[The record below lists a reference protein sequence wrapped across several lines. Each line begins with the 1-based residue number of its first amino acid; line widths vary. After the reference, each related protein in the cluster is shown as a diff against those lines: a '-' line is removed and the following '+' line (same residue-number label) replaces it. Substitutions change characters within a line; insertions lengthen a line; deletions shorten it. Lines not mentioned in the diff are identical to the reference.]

1 MLIVD
6 KIKEHRNNVP
16 KELEGID
23 ELDSTTKDYM
33 LYKFL
38 KDNLNDYPYL
48 LEDLPVFFMEEILKD
63 RIHTYGFEGY
73 FTDNVIKKLNE
84 GNSALGIDLISYV
97 EYADLVPKLIT
108 EKNPIP
114 YDFFNKKENTV
125 NLTSKYLALIQSRYG
140 KNKLISFLNSFN
152 DRNSCEN
159 LYEVMSDT
167 NFFKNALFDDDDII
181 ELVKGN
187 FGKNLNN
194 DSFSKL
200 ISKMSSLDNPNKY
213 MNLLLDNNIY
223 DRCKKDISVSYL
235 TRLLFEKDVS
245 LISDI
250 NINNLSNM
258 ELDIMNSFIDEF
270 NAENGFYTQKT
281 SDFINKI
288 LLNKDNKIVSTLFV
302 KTIFKELLK
311 QQADL
316 IYKFPLIENY
326 PGNIEDIFD
335 DDFILNNDDFILNSI
350 DKIANVSNPSFI
362 KKIFEIIVHRYPEK
376 IFQIIG
382 MGKYTDI
389 IDSII
394 DEKIIRSII
403 SNKDM
408 FNMLF
413 LHANDGSV
421 EKIFHSRA
429 FRNVIDNDKE
439 LTFGIMYFIN
449 LYDVH
454 NEYIDHLN
462 KNFAMIQNVR
472 PELSWF
478 NSSFKKELLEDE
490 VINVLG
496 VDYLNIVLNFDTIA
510 TDAVIRA
517 YNNHNLYELK
527 EYTDFIVSITKNI
540 RDINK
545 SIGFF
550 DRVSVLYNDIKDKDL
565 NIYQK
570 ELFLE
575 IAKTGNINNV
585 KNYEELNNYFDFK
598 ASRVYKNQDI
608 TEVDFNRLFLN
619 RNGMLDNYFNI
630 FGYTREDFEYLKYKY
645 LDTGVISEK
654 EFLYLLDVY
663 KLHDEIF
670 NQNKDIPLWD
680 VLNNWPYKDIISIDT
695 IFAKLDKA
703 WADERKGML
712 TSPDELRRAAL
723 EGKANIEYVDGV
735 EVITLMGCDYKF
747 VISSMRAI
755 KESNKTDSGNTISN
769 GVAYVFP
776 KIVGEKLKSKYGKD
790 FAKQSNY
797 EILANNPESWYEIEG
812 VSTISSSTDMPE
824 LPIGNRFDYGY
835 AWGSG
840 TDIKICGVDAGDA
853 GVSHDP
859 RSSGYIGR
867 GRFNTKKKEFYKKTR
882 YLNEIWEDRFCPDL
896 VDGKI
901 KRVKPEFIKNVNNL
915 SKSVRYAKFFGCPV
929 IAVDKSYYHNFE
941 EQKFLTLTKSVLE
954 DSDMSKFG
962 EYIYSPVSSA
972 TTEERVQ
979 QVVHALQMN
988 CYAGKI
994 TEYDLFKKLTDV
1006 KWTVYEE
1013 FGKSSVLFKEL
1024 ENECSKYMGMQEEVL
1039 DGNRAR

>member
-48 LEDLPVFFMEEILKD
+48 LEELPVYFMEEIL
-63 RIHTYGFEGY
+63 INEINSYNFERY

-84 GNSALGIDLISYV
+84 GTGKLRTILLNHI
-97 EYADLVPKLIT
+97 EYANLIPKLTT
-108 EKNPIP
+108 EKNYMPSSI
-114 YDFFNKKENTV
+114 YFNNEEKWV
-125 NLTSKYLALIQSRYG
+125 SISKYLALFQSRYG
-140 KNKLISFLNSFN
+140 KKELISFLNSFN

-159 LYEVMSDT
+159 LFKEMEDSD
-167 NFFKNALFDDDDII
+167 FFYNALFDDDDII

-311 QQADL
+311 QETNL
-316 IYKFPLIENY
+316 IYNFPLIENY

-335 DDFILNNDDFILNSI
+335 DDFILNNDGFILNSI

-362 KKIFEIIVHRYPEK
+362 KKIFEIILHRYPER
-376 IFQIIG
+376 IFQVIG

-478 NSSFKKELLEDE
+478 NSSLKKELLEDE

-565 NIYQK
+565 NIHQK

-630 FGYTREDFEYLKYKY
+630 FRYTREDFEYLKYKY

-747 VISSMRAI
+747 VISSMRAK
-755 KESNKTDSGNTISN
+755 KESNEIYNGNTISD

-915 SKSVRYAKFFGCPV
+915 PKSVRYAKFFGCPV

>member
-38 KDNLNDYPYL
+38 KNNLNDYPYL

-747 VISSMRAI
+747 VISSMRAK
-755 KESNKTDSGNTISN
+755 KESNEIYNGNTISD

-776 KIVGEKLKSKYGKD
+776 KIAGEKLKSKYGKD

-915 SKSVRYAKFFGCPV
+915 PKSVRYAKFFGCPV

>member
-1 MLIVD
+1 MSIVD

-38 KDNLNDYPYL
+38 KDNLYDYPYL
-48 LEDLPVFFMEEILKD
+48 LEELPVYFMEEIL
-63 RIHTYGFEGY
+63 INEINSYNFERY

-84 GNSALGIDLISYV
+84 GTGKLRRILLNHI
-97 EYADLVPKLIT
+97 EYANLIPKLTT
-108 EKNPIP
+108 EKNYMPSSI
-114 YDFFNKKENTV
+114 YFNNEEKWV
-125 NLTSKYLALIQSRYG
+125 SISKYLALFQSRYG
-140 KNKLISFLNSFN
+140 KKELISFLNSFN

-311 QQADL
+311 QETNL
-316 IYKFPLIENY
+316 IYNFPLIENY

-335 DDFILNNDDFILNSI
+335 DDFILNNDGFILNSI

-362 KKIFEIIVHRYPEK
+362 KKIFEIILHRYPER
-376 IFQIIG
+376 IFQVIG

-478 NSSFKKELLEDE
+478 NSSLKKELLEDE

-630 FGYTREDFEYLKYKY
+630 FRYTREDFEYLKYKY

-680 VLNNWPYKDIISIDT
+680 VII
-695 IFAKLDKA
+695 
-703 WADERKGML
+703 
-712 TSPDELRRAAL
+712 
-723 EGKANIEYVDGV
+723 
-735 EVITLMGCDYKF
+735 
-747 VISSMRAI
+747 
-755 KESNKTDSGNTISN
+755 
-769 GVAYVFP
+769 
-776 KIVGEKLKSKYGKD
+776 
-790 FAKQSNY
+790 
-797 EILANNPESWYEIEG
+797 
-812 VSTISSSTDMPE
+812 
-824 LPIGNRFDYGY
+824 
-835 AWGSG
+835 
-840 TDIKICGVDAGDA
+840 
-853 GVSHDP
+853 
-859 RSSGYIGR
+859 
-867 GRFNTKKKEFYKKTR
+867 
-882 YLNEIWEDRFCPDL
+882 
-896 VDGKI
+896 
-901 KRVKPEFIKNVNNL
+901 NL
-915 SKSVRYAKFFGCPV
+915 L
-929 IAVDKSYYHNFE
+929 
-941 EQKFLTLTKSVLE
+941 FLL
-954 DSDMSKFG
+954 
-962 EYIYSPVSSA
+962 
-972 TTEERVQ
+972 
-979 QVVHALQMN
+979 
-988 CYAGKI
+988 
-994 TEYDLFKKLTDV
+994 
-1006 KWTVYEE
+1006 
-1013 FGKSSVLFKEL
+1013 
-1024 ENECSKYMGMQEEVL
+1024 
-1039 DGNRAR
+1039 

>member
-1 MLIVD
+1 MSIVD

-38 KDNLNDYPYL
+38 KNNLNDYPYL

-478 NSSFKKELLEDE
+478 NSSLKKELLEDE

-630 FGYTREDFEYLKYKY
+630 FRYTREDFEYLKYKY

-915 SKSVRYAKFFGCPV
+915 PKSVRYAKFFGCPV

-1006 KWTVYEE
+1006 KWMVYEE

-1039 DGNRAR
+1039 DGNKAR

>member
-48 LEDLPVFFMEEILKD
+48 LEELPVYFMEEIL
-63 RIHTYGFEGY
+63 INEINSYNFERY
-73 FTDNVIKKLNE
+73 FTDNVIKKLNK
-84 GNSALGIDLISYV
+84 GTGKLRRILLNHI
-97 EYADLVPKLIT
+97 EYANLIPKLTT
-108 EKNPIP
+108 EKNYMPSSI
-114 YDFFNKKENTV
+114 YFNNEEKWV
-125 NLTSKYLALIQSRYG
+125 SISKYLALFQSRYG
-140 KNKLISFLNSFN
+140 KKELISFLNSFN

-159 LYEVMSDT
+159 LFKEMEDSD
-167 NFFKNALFDDDDII
+167 FFYNALFDDDDII

-311 QQADL
+311 QQTDL

-335 DDFILNNDDFILNSI
+335 DDFILNNDGFILNSI

-565 NIYQK
+565 NIHQK
-570 ELFLE
+570 ELF
-575 IAKTGNINNV
+575 
-585 KNYEELNNYFDFK
+585 
-598 ASRVYKNQDI
+598 
-608 TEVDFNRLFLN
+608 
-619 RNGMLDNYFNI
+619 
-630 FGYTREDFEYLKYKY
+630 
-645 LDTGVISEK
+645 
-654 EFLYLLDVY
+654 
-663 KLHDEIF
+663 
-670 NQNKDIPLWD
+670 
-680 VLNNWPYKDIISIDT
+680 
-695 IFAKLDKA
+695 
-703 WADERKGML
+703 
-712 TSPDELRRAAL
+712 
-723 EGKANIEYVDGV
+723 
-735 EVITLMGCDYKF
+735 
-747 VISSMRAI
+747 
-755 KESNKTDSGNTISN
+755 
-769 GVAYVFP
+769 
-776 KIVGEKLKSKYGKD
+776 
-790 FAKQSNY
+790 
-797 EILANNPESWYEIEG
+797 
-812 VSTISSSTDMPE
+812 
-824 LPIGNRFDYGY
+824 
-835 AWGSG
+835 
-840 TDIKICGVDAGDA
+840 
-853 GVSHDP
+853 
-859 RSSGYIGR
+859 
-867 GRFNTKKKEFYKKTR
+867 
-882 YLNEIWEDRFCPDL
+882 
-896 VDGKI
+896 
-901 KRVKPEFIKNVNNL
+901 
-915 SKSVRYAKFFGCPV
+915 
-929 IAVDKSYYHNFE
+929 
-941 EQKFLTLTKSVLE
+941 
-954 DSDMSKFG
+954 
-962 EYIYSPVSSA
+962 
-972 TTEERVQ
+972 
-979 QVVHALQMN
+979 
-988 CYAGKI
+988 
-994 TEYDLFKKLTDV
+994 
-1006 KWTVYEE
+1006 
-1013 FGKSSVLFKEL
+1013 
-1024 ENECSKYMGMQEEVL
+1024 
-1039 DGNRAR
+1039 

>member
-565 NIYQK
+565 NIHQK

-630 FGYTREDFEYLKYKY
+630 FRYTREDFEYLKYKY

-747 VISSMRAI
+747 VISSMRAK
-755 KESNKTDSGNTISN
+755 KESNEIYNGNTISD

-776 KIVGEKLKSKYGKD
+776 KIAGEKLKSKYGKD

-915 SKSVRYAKFFGCPV
+915 PKSVRYAKFFGCPV

-972 TTEERVQ
+972 TTEEMVQ

>member
-1 MLIVD
+1 MSIVD

-63 RIHTYGFEGY
+63 RIHTYVFEGY

-200 ISKMSSLDNPNKY
+200 SSLDNPNKY

-630 FGYTREDFEYLKYKY
+630 FRYTREDFEYLKYKY

-747 VISSMRAI
+747 VISSMRAK
-755 KESNKTDSGNTISN
+755 KESNEIYNGNTISD

-915 SKSVRYAKFFGCPV
+915 PKSVRYAKFFGCPV

-972 TTEERVQ
+972 TTEEMVH

>member
-48 LEDLPVFFMEEILKD
+48 LEELPVYFMEEIL
-63 RIHTYGFEGY
+63 INEINSYNFERY

-84 GNSALGIDLISYV
+84 GTGKLRTILLNHI
-97 EYADLVPKLIT
+97 EYANLIPKLTT
-108 EKNPIP
+108 EKNYMPSSI
-114 YDFFNKKENTV
+114 YFNNEEKWV
-125 NLTSKYLALIQSRYG
+125 SISKYLALFQSRYG
-140 KNKLISFLNSFN
+140 KKELISFLNSFN

-159 LYEVMSDT
+159 LFKEMEDSD
-167 NFFKNALFDDDDII
+167 FFYNALFDDDDII

-311 QQADL
+311 QETNL
-316 IYKFPLIENY
+316 IYNFPLIENY

-335 DDFILNNDDFILNSI
+335 DDFILNNDGFILNSI

-362 KKIFEIIVHRYPEK
+362 KKIFEIILHRYPER
-376 IFQIIG
+376 IFQVIG

-439 LTFGIMYFIN
+439 LTFGIIYFIN

-565 NIYQK
+565 NIHQK

-630 FGYTREDFEYLKYKY
+630 FRYTREDFEYLKYKY

-755 KESNKTDSGNTISN
+755 KESNEIYNGNTISD

-954 DSDMSKFG
+954 DSDMSKFD

-972 TTEERVQ
+972 TTEEMVQ

-1039 DGNRAR
+1039 DGNKAR

>member
-48 LEDLPVFFMEEILKD
+48 LEELPVNIMEEIL
-63 RIHTYGFEGY
+63 INEINSYNFERY

-84 GNSALGIDLISYV
+84 GTGKLRTILLNHI
-97 EYADLVPKLIT
+97 EYANLIPKLTT
-108 EKNPIP
+108 EKNYMPSSI
-114 YDFFNKKENTV
+114 YFNNEEKWV
-125 NLTSKYLALIQSRYG
+125 SISKYLALFQSRYG
-140 KNKLISFLNSFN
+140 KKELISFLNSFN

-159 LYEVMSDT
+159 LFKEMEDSD
-167 NFFKNALFDDDDII
+167 FFYNALFDDDDII

-311 QQADL
+311 QETNL
-316 IYKFPLIENY
+316 IYNFPLIENY

-335 DDFILNNDDFILNSI
+335 DDFILNNDGFILNSI

-362 KKIFEIIVHRYPEK
+362 KKIFEIILHRYPER
-376 IFQIIG
+376 IFQVIG

-478 NSSFKKELLEDE
+478 NSSLKKELLEDE

-545 SIGFF
+545 SI
-550 DRVSVLYNDIKDKDL
+550 
-565 NIYQK
+565 
-570 ELFLE
+570 
-575 IAKTGNINNV
+575 
-585 KNYEELNNYFDFK
+585 
-598 ASRVYKNQDI
+598 
-608 TEVDFNRLFLN
+608 
-619 RNGMLDNYFNI
+619 
-630 FGYTREDFEYLKYKY
+630 
-645 LDTGVISEK
+645 
-654 EFLYLLDVY
+654 
-663 KLHDEIF
+663 
-670 NQNKDIPLWD
+670 
-680 VLNNWPYKDIISIDT
+680 
-695 IFAKLDKA
+695 
-703 WADERKGML
+703 
-712 TSPDELRRAAL
+712 
-723 EGKANIEYVDGV
+723 
-735 EVITLMGCDYKF
+735 
-747 VISSMRAI
+747 
-755 KESNKTDSGNTISN
+755 
-769 GVAYVFP
+769 
-776 KIVGEKLKSKYGKD
+776 
-790 FAKQSNY
+790 
-797 EILANNPESWYEIEG
+797 
-812 VSTISSSTDMPE
+812 
-824 LPIGNRFDYGY
+824 
-835 AWGSG
+835 
-840 TDIKICGVDAGDA
+840 
-853 GVSHDP
+853 
-859 RSSGYIGR
+859 
-867 GRFNTKKKEFYKKTR
+867 
-882 YLNEIWEDRFCPDL
+882 
-896 VDGKI
+896 
-901 KRVKPEFIKNVNNL
+901 
-915 SKSVRYAKFFGCPV
+915 
-929 IAVDKSYYHNFE
+929 
-941 EQKFLTLTKSVLE
+941 
-954 DSDMSKFG
+954 
-962 EYIYSPVSSA
+962 
-972 TTEERVQ
+972 
-979 QVVHALQMN
+979 
-988 CYAGKI
+988 
-994 TEYDLFKKLTDV
+994 
-1006 KWTVYEE
+1006 
-1013 FGKSSVLFKEL
+1013 
-1024 ENECSKYMGMQEEVL
+1024 
-1039 DGNRAR
+1039 

>member
-1 MLIVD
+1 MSIVD

-38 KDNLNDYPYL
+38 KDNLYDYPYL
-48 LEDLPVFFMEEILKD
+48 LEELPVYFMEEIL
-63 RIHTYGFEGY
+63 INEINSYNFERY

-84 GNSALGIDLISYV
+84 GTGKLRRILLNHI
-97 EYADLVPKLIT
+97 EYANLIPKLTT
-108 EKNPIP
+108 EKNYMPSSI
-114 YDFFNKKENTV
+114 YFNNEEKWV
-125 NLTSKYLALIQSRYG
+125 SISKYLALFQSRYG
-140 KNKLISFLNSFN
+140 KKELISFLNSFN

-311 QQADL
+311 QETNL
-316 IYKFPLIENY
+316 IYNFPLIENY

-335 DDFILNNDDFILNSI
+335 DDFILNNDGFILNSI

-362 KKIFEIIVHRYPEK
+362 KKIFEIILHRYPER
-376 IFQIIG
+376 IFQVIG

-565 NIYQK
+565 NIHQK

-630 FGYTREDFEYLKYKY
+630 FRYTREDFEYLKYKY

-824 LPIGNRFDYGY
+824 LSIGNRFDYGY

-915 SKSVRYAKFFGCPV
+915 PKSVRYAKFFGCPV

>member
-1 MLIVD
+1 MSIVD

-38 KDNLNDYPYL
+38 KDNLYDYPYL
-48 LEDLPVFFMEEILKD
+48 LEELPVYFMEEIL
-63 RIHTYGFEGY
+63 INEINSYNFERY

-84 GNSALGIDLISYV
+84 GTGKLRTILLNHI
-97 EYADLVPKLIT
+97 EYANLIPKLTT
-108 EKNPIP
+108 EKNYMPSSI
-114 YDFFNKKENTV
+114 YFNNEEKWV
-125 NLTSKYLALIQSRYG
+125 SISKYLALFQSRYG
-140 KNKLISFLNSFN
+140 KKELISFLNSFN

-311 QQADL
+311 QETNL
-316 IYKFPLIENY
+316 IYNFPLIENY

-335 DDFILNNDDFILNSI
+335 DDFILNNDGFILNSI

-362 KKIFEIIVHRYPEK
+362 KKIFEIILHRYPER
-376 IFQIIG
+376 IFQVIG

-478 NSSFKKELLEDE
+478 NSSLKKELLEDE

-565 NIYQK
+565 NIHQK

-630 FGYTREDFEYLKYKY
+630 FRYTREDFEYLKYKY

-915 SKSVRYAKFFGCPV
+915 PKSVRYAKFFGCPV

-972 TTEERVQ
+972 TTEEMVQ

-1039 DGNRAR
+1039 DGNKAR

>member
-48 LEDLPVFFMEEILKD
+48 LEELPVYFMEEIL
-63 RIHTYGFEGY
+63 INEINSYNFERY

-84 GNSALGIDLISYV
+84 GTGKLRRILLNHI
-97 EYADLVPKLIT
+97 EYANLIPKLTT
-108 EKNPIP
+108 EKNYMPSSI
-114 YDFFNKKENTV
+114 YFNNEEKWV
-125 NLTSKYLALIQSRYG
+125 SISKYLALFQSRYG
-140 KNKLISFLNSFN
+140 KKELISFLNSFN

-159 LYEVMSDT
+159 LFKEMEDSD
-167 NFFKNALFDDDDII
+167 FFYNALFDDDDII

-311 QQADL
+311 QETNL
-316 IYKFPLIENY
+316 IYNFPLIENY

-335 DDFILNNDDFILNSI
+335 DDFILNNDGFILNSI

-362 KKIFEIIVHRYPEK
+362 KKIFEIILHRYPER
-376 IFQIIG
+376 IFQVIG

-439 LTFGIMYFIN
+439 LTFCIMYFIN

-565 NIYQK
+565 NIHQK

-630 FGYTREDFEYLKYKY
+630 FRYTREDFEYLKYKY

-901 KRVKPEFIKNVNNL
+901 KRVKPEFIKSEKNFY
-915 SKSVRYAKFFGCPV
+915 KSIQYAKFFGCPV
-929 IAVDKSYYHNFE
+929 IKVDSSYYHNFE

-972 TTEERVQ
+972 TTEEMVQ

>member
-1 MLIVD
+1 MSIVD

-38 KDNLNDYPYL
+38 KDNLYDYPYL
-48 LEDLPVFFMEEILKD
+48 LEELPVYFMEEIL
-63 RIHTYGFEGY
+63 INEINSYNFERY

-84 GNSALGIDLISYV
+84 GTGKLRRILLNHI
-97 EYADLVPKLIT
+97 EYANLIPKLTT
-108 EKNPIP
+108 EKNYMPSSI
-114 YDFFNKKENTV
+114 YFNNEEKWV
-125 NLTSKYLALIQSRYG
+125 SISKYLALFQSRYG
-140 KNKLISFLNSFN
+140 KKELISFLNSFN

-311 QQADL
+311 QETNL
-316 IYKFPLIENY
+316 IYNFPLIENY

-335 DDFILNNDDFILNSI
+335 DDFILNNDGFILNSI

-362 KKIFEIIVHRYPEK
+362 KKIFEIILHRYPER
-376 IFQIIG
+376 IFQVIG

-598 ASRVYKNQDI
+598 DSRVYKNQDI

-619 RNGMLDNYFNI
+619 CNGMLDNYFNI
-630 FGYTREDFEYLKYKY
+630 FRYTREDFEYLKYKY

-755 KESNKTDSGNTISN
+755 KESNQTHIGNTISD

-776 KIVGEKLKSKYGKD
+776 KIAGEKLKSKYGKD

-797 EILANNPESWYEIEG
+797 EILANNPEAWYEIEG

-915 SKSVRYAKFFGCPV
+915 PKSVRYAKFFGCPV

-1039 DGNRAR
+1039 DGNKAR

>member
-1 MLIVD
+1 MSIVD

-38 KDNLNDYPYL
+38 KDNLYDYPYL
-48 LEDLPVFFMEEILKD
+48 LEELPVYFMEEIL
-63 RIHTYGFEGY
+63 INEINSYNFERY

-84 GNSALGIDLISYV
+84 GTGKLRRILLNHI
-97 EYADLVPKLIT
+97 EYANLIPKLTT
-108 EKNPIP
+108 EKNYMPSSI
-114 YDFFNKKENTV
+114 YFNNEEKWV
-125 NLTSKYLALIQSRYG
+125 SISKYLALFQSRYG
-140 KNKLISFLNSFN
+140 KKELISFLNSFN

-311 QQADL
+311 QKTNL
-316 IYKFPLIENY
+316 IYNFPLIENY

-362 KKIFEIIVHRYPEK
+362 KKIFEIILHRYPER
-376 IFQIIG
+376 IFQVIG

-403 SNKDM
+403 SNKDI

-565 NIYQK
+565 NIHQK

-630 FGYTREDFEYLKYKY
+630 FRYTREDFEYLKYKY

-824 LPIGNRFDYGY
+824 LPIENRFDYGY

-972 TTEERVQ
+972 TTEEMVQ

-1039 DGNRAR
+1039 DGNKAR

>member
-48 LEDLPVFFMEEILKD
+48 LEELPVYFMEEIL
-63 RIHTYGFEGY
+63 INEINSYNFERY

-84 GNSALGIDLISYV
+84 GTGKLRTILLNHI
-97 EYADLVPKLIT
+97 EYANLIPKLTT
-108 EKNPIP
+108 EKNYMPSSI
-114 YDFFNKKENTV
+114 YFNNEEKWV
-125 NLTSKYLALIQSRYG
+125 SISKYLALFQSRYG
-140 KNKLISFLNSFN
+140 KKELISFLNSFN

-311 QQADL
+311 QETNL
-316 IYKFPLIENY
+316 IYNFPLIENY

-335 DDFILNNDDFILNSI
+335 DDFILNNDGFILNSI

-362 KKIFEIIVHRYPEK
+362 KKIFEIILHRYPER
-376 IFQIIG
+376 IFQVIG

-565 NIYQK
+565 NIHQK

-630 FGYTREDFEYLKYKY
+630 FRYTREDFEYLKYKY

-915 SKSVRYAKFFGCPV
+915 PKSVRYAKFFGCPV

-972 TTEERVQ
+972 TTEEMVQ

>member
-48 LEDLPVFFMEEILKD
+48 LEELPVYFMEEIL
-63 RIHTYGFEGY
+63 INEINSYNFERY

-84 GNSALGIDLISYV
+84 GTGKLRTILLNHI
-97 EYADLVPKLIT
+97 EYANLIPKLTT
-108 EKNPIP
+108 EKNYMPSSI
-114 YDFFNKKENTV
+114 YFNNEEKWV
-125 NLTSKYLALIQSRYG
+125 SISKYLALFQSRYG
-140 KNKLISFLNSFN
+140 KKELISFLNSFN

-159 LYEVMSDT
+159 LFKEMEDSD
-167 NFFKNALFDDDDII
+167 FFYNALFDDDDII

-311 QQADL
+311 QETNL
-316 IYKFPLIENY
+316 IYNFPLIENY

-335 DDFILNNDDFILNSI
+335 DDFILNNDGFILNSI

-362 KKIFEIIVHRYPEK
+362 KKIFEIILHRYPER
-376 IFQIIG
+376 IFQVIG

-478 NSSFKKELLEDE
+478 NSSLKKELLEDE

-565 NIYQK
+565 NIHQK

-630 FGYTREDFEYLKYKY
+630 FRYTREDFEYLKYKY

-915 SKSVRYAKFFGCPV
+915 PKSVRYAKFFGCPV

-972 TTEERVQ
+972 TTEEMVQ

>member
-394 DEKIIRSII
+394 DEKIVRSII

-619 RNGMLDNYFNI
+619 CNGMLDNYFNI
-630 FGYTREDFEYLKYKY
+630 FRYTREDFEYLKYKY

-755 KESNKTDSGNTISN
+755 KESNQTHIGNTISD

-776 KIVGEKLKSKYGKD
+776 KIAGEKLKSKYGKD

-797 EILANNPESWYEIEG
+797 EILANNPEAWYEIEG

-853 GVSHDP
+853 DVSHDP

-1006 KWTVYEE
+1006 KWMVYEE

-1039 DGNRAR
+1039 DGNKAR

>member
-1 MLIVD
+1 MSIVD

-48 LEDLPVFFMEEILKD
+48 LEELPVYFMEEIL
-63 RIHTYGFEGY
+63 INEINSYNFERY

-84 GNSALGIDLISYV
+84 GTGKLRRILLNHI
-97 EYADLVPKLIT
+97 EYANLIPKLTT
-108 EKNPIP
+108 EKNYMPSSI
-114 YDFFNKKENTV
+114 YFNNEEKWV
-125 NLTSKYLALIQSRYG
+125 SISKYLALFQSRYG
-140 KNKLISFLNSFN
+140 KKELISFLNSFN

-159 LYEVMSDT
+159 LFKEMEDSD
-167 NFFKNALFDDDDII
+167 FFYNALFDDDDII

-311 QQADL
+311 QETNL
-316 IYKFPLIENY
+316 IYNFPLIENY

-335 DDFILNNDDFILNSI
+335 DDFILNNDGFILNSI

-362 KKIFEIIVHRYPEK
+362 KKIFEIILHRYPER
-376 IFQIIG
+376 IFQVIG

-478 NSSFKKELLEDE
+478 NSSLKKELLEDE

-619 RNGMLDNYFNI
+619 CTSVTEIDIRKADFSNVTNYNLMFSEIPKTTKIYVKDNNVK
-630 FGYTREDFEYLKYKY
+630 TW
-645 LDTGVISEK
+645 ISEK
-654 EFLYLLDVY
+654 FTNLTG
-663 KLHDEIF
+663 I
-670 NQNKDIPLWD
+670 
-680 VLNNWPYKDIISIDT
+680 T
-695 IFAKLDKA
+695 I
-703 WADERKGML
+703 
-712 TSPDELRRAAL
+712 
-723 EGKANIEYVDGV
+723 V
-735 EVITLMGCDYKF
+735 
-747 VISSMRAI
+747 
-755 KESNKTDSGNTISN
+755 
-769 GVAYVFP
+769 
-776 KIVGEKLKSKYGKD
+776 
-790 FAKQSNY
+790 
-797 EILANNPESWYEIEG
+797 
-812 VSTISSSTDMPE
+812 
-824 LPIGNRFDYGY
+824 
-835 AWGSG
+835 
-840 TDIKICGVDAGDA
+840 
-853 GVSHDP
+853 
-859 RSSGYIGR
+859 
-867 GRFNTKKKEFYKKTR
+867 
-882 YLNEIWEDRFCPDL
+882 
-896 VDGKI
+896 
-901 KRVKPEFIKNVNNL
+901 
-915 SKSVRYAKFFGCPV
+915 
-929 IAVDKSYYHNFE
+929 
-941 EQKFLTLTKSVLE
+941 
-954 DSDMSKFG
+954 
-962 EYIYSPVSSA
+962 
-972 TTEERVQ
+972 
-979 QVVHALQMN
+979 
-988 CYAGKI
+988 
-994 TEYDLFKKLTDV
+994 
-1006 KWTVYEE
+1006 
-1013 FGKSSVLFKEL
+1013 
-1024 ENECSKYMGMQEEVL
+1024 
-1039 DGNRAR
+1039 

>member
-48 LEDLPVFFMEEILKD
+48 LEELPVYFMEEIL
-63 RIHTYGFEGY
+63 INEINSYNFERY

-84 GNSALGIDLISYV
+84 GTGKLRTILLNHI
-97 EYADLVPKLIT
+97 EYANLIPKLTT
-108 EKNPIP
+108 EKNYMPSSI
-114 YDFFNKKENTV
+114 YFNNEEKWV
-125 NLTSKYLALIQSRYG
+125 SISKYLALFQSRYG
-140 KNKLISFLNSFN
+140 KKELISFLNSFN

-159 LYEVMSDT
+159 LFKEMEDSD
-167 NFFKNALFDDDDII
+167 FFYNALFDDDDII

-311 QQADL
+311 QQTDL

-335 DDFILNNDDFILNSI
+335 DGFILNSI

-565 NIYQK
+565 NIHQK

-630 FGYTREDFEYLKYKY
+630 FRYTREDFEYLKYKY

-915 SKSVRYAKFFGCPV
+915 PKSVRYAKFFGCPV

>member
-1 MLIVD
+1 MSIVD

-159 LYEVMSDT
+159 LYKVMSDT

-311 QQADL
+311 QETNL
-316 IYKFPLIENY
+316 IYNFPLIENY

-335 DDFILNNDDFILNSI
+335 DDFILNNDGFILNSI

-362 KKIFEIIVHRYPEK
+362 KKIFEIILHRYPER
-376 IFQIIG
+376 IFQVIG

-630 FGYTREDFEYLKYKY
+630 FRYTREDFEYLKYKY

-972 TTEERVQ
+972 TTEEMVQ

-1039 DGNRAR
+1039 DGNKAR

>member
-1 MLIVD
+1 MSIVD

-311 QQADL
+311 QQTDL

-335 DDFILNNDDFILNSI
+335 DDFILNNDGFILNSI

-565 NIYQK
+565 NIHQK

-630 FGYTREDFEYLKYKY
+630 FRYTREDFEYLKYKY

-915 SKSVRYAKFFGCPV
+915 PKSVRYAKFFGCPV

>member
-630 FGYTREDFEYLKYKY
+630 FRYTREDFEYLKYKY

-915 SKSVRYAKFFGCPV
+915 PKSVRYAKFFGCPV

-972 TTEERVQ
+972 TTEEMVQ

-1039 DGNRAR
+1039 DGNKAR

>member
-1 MLIVD
+1 MSIVD

-159 LYEVMSDT
+159 LFKEMEDSD
-167 NFFKNALFDDDDII
+167 FFYNALFDDDDII

-311 QQADL
+311 QQTDL

-335 DDFILNNDDFILNSI
+335 DDFILNNDGFILNSI
-350 DKIANVSNPSFI
+350 DKIANISNPSFI

-478 NSSFKKELLEDE
+478 NSSLKKELLEDE

-550 DRVSVLYNDIKDKDL
+550 DIVSVLYNDIKDKDL
-565 NIYQK
+565 NIHQK

-915 SKSVRYAKFFGCPV
+915 PKSVRYAKFFGCPV

-972 TTEERVQ
+972 TTEEMVH

>member
-394 DEKIIRSII
+394 DEKIVRSII

-630 FGYTREDFEYLKYKY
+630 FRYTREDFEYLKYKY

-853 GVSHDP
+853 DVSHDP

-972 TTEERVQ
+972 TTEEMVQ

-1039 DGNRAR
+1039 DGNKAR

>member
-1 MLIVD
+1 MSIVD

-38 KDNLNDYPYL
+38 KNNLNDYPYL

-478 NSSFKKELLEDE
+478 NSSLKKELLEDE

-630 FGYTREDFEYLKYKY
+630 FRYTREDFEYLKYKY

-915 SKSVRYAKFFGCPV
+915 PKSVRYAKFFGCPV

-972 TTEERVQ
+972 TTEEMVQ

>member
-408 FNMLF
+408 LNMLF

-565 NIYQK
+565 NIHQK

-630 FGYTREDFEYLKYKY
+630 FRYTREDFEYLKYKY

-915 SKSVRYAKFFGCPV
+915 PKSVRYAKFFGCPV

-972 TTEERVQ
+972 TTEEMVQ

>member
-1 MLIVD
+1 MSIVD

-48 LEDLPVFFMEEILKD
+48 LEELPVYFMEEIL
-63 RIHTYGFEGY
+63 INEINSYNFERY

-311 QQADL
+311 QQTDL

-335 DDFILNNDDFILNSI
+335 DDFILNNDGFILNSI

-478 NSSFKKELLEDE
+478 NSSLKKELLEDE

-630 FGYTREDFEYLKYKY
+630 FRYTREDFEYLKYKY

-915 SKSVRYAKFFGCPV
+915 PKSVRYAKFFGCPV

-972 TTEERVQ
+972 TTEEMVQ

>member
-311 QQADL
+311 QQTDL

-335 DDFILNNDDFILNSI
+335 DDFILNNDGFILNSI

-570 ELFLE
+570 ELF
-575 IAKTGNINNV
+575 
-585 KNYEELNNYFDFK
+585 
-598 ASRVYKNQDI
+598 
-608 TEVDFNRLFLN
+608 
-619 RNGMLDNYFNI
+619 
-630 FGYTREDFEYLKYKY
+630 
-645 LDTGVISEK
+645 
-654 EFLYLLDVY
+654 
-663 KLHDEIF
+663 
-670 NQNKDIPLWD
+670 
-680 VLNNWPYKDIISIDT
+680 
-695 IFAKLDKA
+695 
-703 WADERKGML
+703 
-712 TSPDELRRAAL
+712 
-723 EGKANIEYVDGV
+723 
-735 EVITLMGCDYKF
+735 
-747 VISSMRAI
+747 
-755 KESNKTDSGNTISN
+755 
-769 GVAYVFP
+769 
-776 KIVGEKLKSKYGKD
+776 
-790 FAKQSNY
+790 
-797 EILANNPESWYEIEG
+797 
-812 VSTISSSTDMPE
+812 
-824 LPIGNRFDYGY
+824 
-835 AWGSG
+835 
-840 TDIKICGVDAGDA
+840 
-853 GVSHDP
+853 
-859 RSSGYIGR
+859 
-867 GRFNTKKKEFYKKTR
+867 
-882 YLNEIWEDRFCPDL
+882 
-896 VDGKI
+896 
-901 KRVKPEFIKNVNNL
+901 
-915 SKSVRYAKFFGCPV
+915 
-929 IAVDKSYYHNFE
+929 
-941 EQKFLTLTKSVLE
+941 
-954 DSDMSKFG
+954 
-962 EYIYSPVSSA
+962 
-972 TTEERVQ
+972 
-979 QVVHALQMN
+979 
-988 CYAGKI
+988 
-994 TEYDLFKKLTDV
+994 
-1006 KWTVYEE
+1006 
-1013 FGKSSVLFKEL
+1013 
-1024 ENECSKYMGMQEEVL
+1024 
-1039 DGNRAR
+1039 

>member
-1 MLIVD
+1 MSIVD

-38 KDNLNDYPYL
+38 KDNLYDYPYL

-200 ISKMSSLDNPNKY
+200 ISKMSSLGNPNKY

-270 NAENGFYTQKT
+270 NAENGFYAQKT

-311 QQADL
+311 QQTNL

-326 PGNIEDIFD
+326 SGNIEDIFD
-335 DDFILNNDDFILNSI
+335 DDFILNNDGLILNSI

-362 KKIFEIIVHRYPEK
+362 KKIFEIIVHRYPNK

-408 FNMLF
+408 FDMLF

-478 NSSFKKELLEDE
+478 NSSLKKELLEDE

-630 FGYTREDFEYLKYKY
+630 FRYTREDFEYLKYKY

-747 VISSMRAI
+747 VISSMRAK
-755 KESNKTDSGNTISN
+755 KESNEIYNGNTISD

-915 SKSVRYAKFFGCPV
+915 PKSVRYAKFFGCPV

-972 TTEERVQ
+972 TTEEMVQ

>member
-747 VISSMRAI
+747 VISSMRAK
-755 KESNKTDSGNTISN
+755 KESNEIYNGNTISD

-776 KIVGEKLKSKYGKD
+776 KIAGEKLKSKYGKD

-915 SKSVRYAKFFGCPV
+915 PKSVRYAKFFGCPV

>member
-1 MLIVD
+1 MSIVD

-38 KDNLNDYPYL
+38 KDNLYDYPYL
-48 LEDLPVFFMEEILKD
+48 LEELPVYFMEEIL
-63 RIHTYGFEGY
+63 INEINSYNFERY

-84 GNSALGIDLISYV
+84 GTGKLRTILLNHI
-97 EYADLVPKLIT
+97 EYANLIPKLTT
-108 EKNPIP
+108 EKNYMPSSI
-114 YDFFNKKENTV
+114 YFNNEEKWV
-125 NLTSKYLALIQSRYG
+125 SISKYLALFQSRYG
-140 KNKLISFLNSFN
+140 KKELISFLNSFN

-159 LYEVMSDT
+159 LFKEMEDSD
-167 NFFKNALFDDDDII
+167 FFYNALFDDDDII

-270 NAENGFYTQKT
+270 NAENGFYAQKT

-311 QQADL
+311 QQTNL

-326 PGNIEDIFD
+326 SGNIEDIFD
-335 DDFILNNDDFILNSI
+335 DDFILNNDGFILNSI

-462 KNFAMIQNVR
+462 KNFAMIQKAR

-478 NSSFKKELLEDE
+478 NSSLKKELLEDE

-565 NIYQK
+565 NIHQK

-575 IAKTGNINNV
+575 IAKTG
-585 KNYEELNNYFDFK
+585 
-598 ASRVYKNQDI
+598 
-608 TEVDFNRLFLN
+608 
-619 RNGMLDNYFNI
+619 
-630 FGYTREDFEYLKYKY
+630 
-645 LDTGVISEK
+645 
-654 EFLYLLDVY
+654 
-663 KLHDEIF
+663 
-670 NQNKDIPLWD
+670 
-680 VLNNWPYKDIISIDT
+680 
-695 IFAKLDKA
+695 
-703 WADERKGML
+703 
-712 TSPDELRRAAL
+712 
-723 EGKANIEYVDGV
+723 
-735 EVITLMGCDYKF
+735 
-747 VISSMRAI
+747 
-755 KESNKTDSGNTISN
+755 
-769 GVAYVFP
+769 
-776 KIVGEKLKSKYGKD
+776 
-790 FAKQSNY
+790 
-797 EILANNPESWYEIEG
+797 
-812 VSTISSSTDMPE
+812 
-824 LPIGNRFDYGY
+824 
-835 AWGSG
+835 
-840 TDIKICGVDAGDA
+840 
-853 GVSHDP
+853 
-859 RSSGYIGR
+859 
-867 GRFNTKKKEFYKKTR
+867 
-882 YLNEIWEDRFCPDL
+882 
-896 VDGKI
+896 
-901 KRVKPEFIKNVNNL
+901 
-915 SKSVRYAKFFGCPV
+915 
-929 IAVDKSYYHNFE
+929 
-941 EQKFLTLTKSVLE
+941 
-954 DSDMSKFG
+954 
-962 EYIYSPVSSA
+962 
-972 TTEERVQ
+972 
-979 QVVHALQMN
+979 
-988 CYAGKI
+988 
-994 TEYDLFKKLTDV
+994 
-1006 KWTVYEE
+1006 
-1013 FGKSSVLFKEL
+1013 
-1024 ENECSKYMGMQEEVL
+1024 
-1039 DGNRAR
+1039 

>member
-48 LEDLPVFFMEEILKD
+48 LEELPVYFMEEIL
-63 RIHTYGFEGY
+63 INEINSYNFERY

-84 GNSALGIDLISYV
+84 GTGKLRTILLNHI
-97 EYADLVPKLIT
+97 EYANLIPKLTT
-108 EKNPIP
+108 EKNYMPSSI
-114 YDFFNKKENTV
+114 YFNNEEKWV
-125 NLTSKYLALIQSRYG
+125 SISKYLALFQSRYG
-140 KNKLISFLNSFN
+140 KKELISFLNSFN

-159 LYEVMSDT
+159 LFKEMEDSD
-167 NFFKNALFDDDDII
+167 FFYNALFDDDDII

-311 QQADL
+311 QQTDL

-335 DDFILNNDDFILNSI
+335 DDFILNNDGFILNSI

-565 NIYQK
+565 NI
-570 ELFLE
+570 
-575 IAKTGNINNV
+575 
-585 KNYEELNNYFDFK
+585 
-598 ASRVYKNQDI
+598 
-608 TEVDFNRLFLN
+608 
-619 RNGMLDNYFNI
+619 
-630 FGYTREDFEYLKYKY
+630 
-645 LDTGVISEK
+645 
-654 EFLYLLDVY
+654 
-663 KLHDEIF
+663 H
-670 NQNKDIPLWD
+670 
-680 VLNNWPYKDIISIDT
+680 
-695 IFAKLDKA
+695 
-703 WADERKGML
+703 
-712 TSPDELRRAAL
+712 
-723 EGKANIEYVDGV
+723 
-735 EVITLMGCDYKF
+735 
-747 VISSMRAI
+747 
-755 KESNKTDSGNTISN
+755 
-769 GVAYVFP
+769 
-776 KIVGEKLKSKYGKD
+776 
-790 FAKQSNY
+790 
-797 EILANNPESWYEIEG
+797 
-812 VSTISSSTDMPE
+812 
-824 LPIGNRFDYGY
+824 
-835 AWGSG
+835 
-840 TDIKICGVDAGDA
+840 
-853 GVSHDP
+853 
-859 RSSGYIGR
+859 
-867 GRFNTKKKEFYKKTR
+867 
-882 YLNEIWEDRFCPDL
+882 
-896 VDGKI
+896 
-901 KRVKPEFIKNVNNL
+901 
-915 SKSVRYAKFFGCPV
+915 
-929 IAVDKSYYHNFE
+929 
-941 EQKFLTLTKSVLE
+941 
-954 DSDMSKFG
+954 
-962 EYIYSPVSSA
+962 
-972 TTEERVQ
+972 
-979 QVVHALQMN
+979 
-988 CYAGKI
+988 
-994 TEYDLFKKLTDV
+994 
-1006 KWTVYEE
+1006 
-1013 FGKSSVLFKEL
+1013 
-1024 ENECSKYMGMQEEVL
+1024 
-1039 DGNRAR
+1039 

>member
-747 VISSMRAI
+747 VISSMRAK
-755 KESNKTDSGNTISN
+755 KESNEIYNGNTISD

-915 SKSVRYAKFFGCPV
+915 PKSVRYAKFFGCPV

-972 TTEERVQ
+972 TTEEMVQ

>member
-1 MLIVD
+1 MSIVD

-63 RIHTYGFEGY
+63 RIHTYVFEGY

-630 FGYTREDFEYLKYKY
+630 FRYTREDFEYLKYKY

-747 VISSMRAI
+747 VISSMRAK
-755 KESNKTDSGNTISN
+755 KESNEIYNGNTISD

-915 SKSVRYAKFFGCPV
+915 PKSVRYAKFFGCPV

-972 TTEERVQ
+972 TTEEMVH

>member
-439 LTFGIMYFIN
+439 LTFDIMYFIN

-915 SKSVRYAKFFGCPV
+915 PKSVRYAKFFGCPV

-972 TTEERVQ
+972 TTEEMVQ

-1039 DGNRAR
+1039 DGNKAR

>member
-1 MLIVD
+1 MSIVD

-915 SKSVRYAKFFGCPV
+915 PKSVRYAKFFGCPV

>member
-1 MLIVD
+1 MSIVD

-48 LEDLPVFFMEEILKD
+48 LEDLPVYFMEEIL
-63 RIHTYGFEGY
+63 INEINSYNFERY

-84 GNSALGIDLISYV
+84 GTGKLRTILLNHI
-97 EYADLVPKLIT
+97 EYANLIPKLTT
-108 EKNPIP
+108 EKNYMPSSI
-114 YDFFNKKENTV
+114 YFNNEEKWV
-125 NLTSKYLALIQSRYG
+125 SISKYLALFQSRYG
-140 KNKLISFLNSFN
+140 KKELISFLNSFN

-311 QQADL
+311 QQTDL

-335 DDFILNNDDFILNSI
+335 DDFILNNDGFILNSI
-350 DKIANVSNPSFI
+350 DKIANISNPSFI

-472 PELSWF
+472 P
-478 NSSFKKELLEDE
+478 
-490 VINVLG
+490 
-496 VDYLNIVLNFDTIA
+496 
-510 TDAVIRA
+510 
-517 YNNHNLYELK
+517 
-527 EYTDFIVSITKNI
+527 
-540 RDINK
+540 
-545 SIGFF
+545 
-550 DRVSVLYNDIKDKDL
+550 
-565 NIYQK
+565 
-570 ELFLE
+570 
-575 IAKTGNINNV
+575 
-585 KNYEELNNYFDFK
+585 
-598 ASRVYKNQDI
+598 
-608 TEVDFNRLFLN
+608 
-619 RNGMLDNYFNI
+619 
-630 FGYTREDFEYLKYKY
+630 
-645 LDTGVISEK
+645 
-654 EFLYLLDVY
+654 
-663 KLHDEIF
+663 
-670 NQNKDIPLWD
+670 
-680 VLNNWPYKDIISIDT
+680 
-695 IFAKLDKA
+695 
-703 WADERKGML
+703 
-712 TSPDELRRAAL
+712 
-723 EGKANIEYVDGV
+723 
-735 EVITLMGCDYKF
+735 
-747 VISSMRAI
+747 
-755 KESNKTDSGNTISN
+755 
-769 GVAYVFP
+769 
-776 KIVGEKLKSKYGKD
+776 
-790 FAKQSNY
+790 
-797 EILANNPESWYEIEG
+797 
-812 VSTISSSTDMPE
+812 
-824 LPIGNRFDYGY
+824 
-835 AWGSG
+835 
-840 TDIKICGVDAGDA
+840 
-853 GVSHDP
+853 
-859 RSSGYIGR
+859 
-867 GRFNTKKKEFYKKTR
+867 
-882 YLNEIWEDRFCPDL
+882 
-896 VDGKI
+896 
-901 KRVKPEFIKNVNNL
+901 
-915 SKSVRYAKFFGCPV
+915 
-929 IAVDKSYYHNFE
+929 
-941 EQKFLTLTKSVLE
+941 
-954 DSDMSKFG
+954 
-962 EYIYSPVSSA
+962 
-972 TTEERVQ
+972 
-979 QVVHALQMN
+979 
-988 CYAGKI
+988 
-994 TEYDLFKKLTDV
+994 
-1006 KWTVYEE
+1006 
-1013 FGKSSVLFKEL
+1013 
-1024 ENECSKYMGMQEEVL
+1024 
-1039 DGNRAR
+1039 

>member
-311 QQADL
+311 QETNL
-316 IYKFPLIENY
+316 IYNFPLIENY

-335 DDFILNNDDFILNSI
+335 DDFILNNDGFILNSI

-362 KKIFEIIVHRYPEK
+362 KKIFEIILHRYPER
-376 IFQIIG
+376 IFQVIG

-394 DEKIIRSII
+394 DEKIVRSII

-630 FGYTREDFEYLKYKY
+630 FRYTREDFEYLKYKY

-972 TTEERVQ
+972 TTEEMVH

-1039 DGNRAR
+1039 DGNKAR